1 MAKIRTGAWT
11 AWQLARSVCRIYAKY
26 GKLVIQERLG
36 VQFANAFE
44 SLAIACAAVQ
54 FLDDYV
60 LEIDRTEPN
69 GLEDE

>member
-1 MAKIRTGAWT
+1 MGKIRTGSWT
-11 AWQLARSVCRIYAKY
+11 AWTLARSVCRIYAKY
-26 GKLVIQERLG
+26 GKLDIQNKLG

-44 SLAIACAAVQ
+44 ALAIACAAVS

-60 LEIDRTEPN
+60 LEIDRTEPS